1 MGGNKINQS
10 SASANQTPS
19 LEDDGGALAGH
30 TSRENV
36 AVIFFRRVGRAFA
49 DFGGM
54 ISRAFSNLGESFRGA
69 FAHVSNA
76 IRGADSAA
84 ALRNV
89 NNGSRNQSNYLG
101 RFGNLDDDDES
112 GVEDPIVDNENLGIK
127 STTENKD
134 EVPRDFSQN
143 ISPPVSQE
151 SVELPKVLSQTT
163 NTLPSPATPEIRS
176 AENASSLVDLEISPA
191 EKLFD
196 EFSEG
201 YQASEG
207 FASIS
212 ATEPALLDPN
222 ALAVARRYQE
232 AHPEHADI
240 SYSDDVQKKRKA
252 ATALLNADAANMARD
267 VEKNRLAQESKDKAA
282 ERARL
287 AALPAGQAD
296 FEDFFSAYKKMEKPY
311 QFAEKS
317 RFLSVDCIQYAQQRL
332 LQSLSDDENA
342 AIQALLKAAGV
353 SVQESAKVTP
363 KSGVS
368 TLPGQAVSPPA
379 PPPPSTPRWMS
390 TLSGILKSVSES
402 RDEMPTAFATMLM
415 PIHGMEERNLA
426 WQGLYLLSSPLEK
439 NLSSAVASDNE
450 VALSYQQNSASAN
463 EDSLKRLELAGQLI
477 KILQTLNIDKVIK
490 DFYVIRPSDE
500 QIDAIKGLKEY
511 VPNLSKELESR
522 IKVLSPAKK
531 TMAGLI
537 SKIPTIDSLNPG
549 AITSASTDFD
559 AFVKEF
565 SSLSEQQNIQYQF
578 VGDRAKYSRPNCAAI
593 AQIVIASY
601 KGLDP
606 KDMIKEDRDRLS
618 AAEFMISEF
627 NKKSPST

>member
-10 SASANQTPS
+10 STSANQTPS

-36 AVIFFRRVGRAFA
+36 AVIFFRRVGRAFV

-54 ISRAFSNLGESFRGA
+54 ISRAFSNLGESFREA

-76 IRGADSAA
+76 FRGVDSGA
-84 ALRNV
+84 ALRNI
-89 NNGSRNQSNYLG
+89 NHGTPTTASDLSRIIDFDKEEKLDVDDLTLDERKFDEESST
-101 RFGNLDDDDES
+101 GNEAK
-112 GVEDPIVDNENLGIK
+112 VPI
-127 STTENKD
+127 
-134 EVPRDFSQN
+134 DFSKN
-143 ISPPVSQE
+143 ISPEVIPE
-151 SVELPKVLSQTT
+151 SIELPEVMSQAT
-163 NTLPSPATPEIRS
+163 NTLSSPATPEIRS
-176 AENASSLVDLEISPA
+176 AENASSLVDPEISPA
-191 EKLFD
+191 EILFVA
-196 EFSEG
+196 FSEG

-212 ATEPALLDPN
+212 ANEPALLDPN
-222 ALAVARRYQE
+222 SLAVARRYQE

-240 SYSDDVQKKRKA
+240 SYPDDVQKKRKA
-252 ATALLNADAANMARD
+252 ATALLNAEVANRARD
-267 VEKNRLAQESKDKAA
+267 VEKNRLAQEAKDKAT
-282 ERARL
+282 ERARRE
-287 AALPAGQAD
+287 ALPAGQAD
-296 FEDFFSAYKKMEKPY
+296 FEDFLSAYNSMAKPY
-311 QFAEKS
+311 QFGEKS
-317 RFLSVDCIQYAQQRL
+317 RFLSADCIRYAQQRL
-332 LQSLSDDENA
+332 LQSPSDDESA
-342 AIQALLKAAGV
+342 AIQALLKTAGV
-353 SVQESAKVTP
+353 SVQESAKVALE
-363 KSGVS
+363 SGIS
-368 TLPGQAVSPPA
+368 TLPIQAVSPP

-402 RDEMPTAFATMLM
+402 RDEMPNAFATMLM
-415 PIHGMEERNLA
+415 PIHRMEERNLA

-477 KILQTLNIDKVIK
+477 KILQTLNIDEVIK
-490 DFYVIRPSDE
+490 GFYVTRPSDE
-500 QIDAIKGLKEY
+500 QIDAIKSLKEY

-565 SSLSEQQNIQYQF
+565 SSLSEQQKIQYQF

-593 AQIVIASY
+593 AQTVIASY

-606 KDMIKEDRDRLS
+606 KDMIKEDQDRLS

-627 NKKSPST
+627 NKKNPST

>member
-1 MGGNKINQS
+1 
-10 SASANQTPS
+10 
-19 LEDDGGALAGH
+19 
-30 TSRENV
+30 
-36 AVIFFRRVGRAFA
+36 
-49 DFGGM
+49 
-54 ISRAFSNLGESFRGA
+54 
-69 FAHVSNA
+69 
-76 IRGADSAA
+76 
-84 ALRNV
+84 
-89 NNGSRNQSNYLG
+89 
-101 RFGNLDDDDES
+101 
-112 GVEDPIVDNENLGIK
+112 
-127 STTENKD
+127 
-134 EVPRDFSQN
+134 
-143 ISPPVSQE
+143 
-151 SVELPKVLSQTT
+151 
-163 NTLPSPATPEIRS
+163 
-176 AENASSLVDLEISPA
+176 
-191 EKLFD
+191 
-196 EFSEG
+196 
-201 YQASEG
+201 
-207 FASIS
+207 
-212 ATEPALLDPN
+212 
-222 ALAVARRYQE
+222 
-232 AHPEHADI
+232 
-240 SYSDDVQKKRKA
+240 
-252 ATALLNADAANMARD
+252 
-267 VEKNRLAQESKDKAA
+267 
-282 ERARL
+282 
-287 AALPAGQAD
+287 
-296 FEDFFSAYKKMEKPY
+296 
-311 QFAEKS
+311 
-317 RFLSVDCIQYAQQRL
+317 
-332 LQSLSDDENA
+332 
-342 AIQALLKAAGV
+342 
-353 SVQESAKVTP
+353 
-363 KSGVS
+363 
-368 TLPGQAVSPPA
+368 
-379 PPPPSTPRWMS
+379 MS

-402 RDEMPTAFATMLM
+402 RDEMPNAFATMLM

-565 SSLSEQQNIQYQF
+565 SSLSEQQYIQYQF